1 MNSFS
6 KLNILSP
13 VAFVAGSTKR
23 SFVSLKTSLRWL
35 CTFRFCKVSVTERM
49 HALQSRS
56 VKYSCK
62 VFNCTWNLF
71 SSNSWMKTFP
81 LAAFNKIFSSL
92 MFLLK
97 PSWSNWSSEALM
109 IQSKDSKYI
118 LQQWETTSLAY
129 SDAAYPPKNSSIL
142 ASAIL
147 FLDSGHKQKSH
158 ASLHPF
164 VTALSHI
171 SASALPVPASELCSY
186 ITLDIGDY
194 HNPFL
199 KISP

>member
-13 VAFVAGSTKR
+13 VAFVASSTKR

-35 CTFRFCKVSVTERM
+35 CTFIFCKVSVTERM

-118 LQQWETTSLAY
+118 LQQWEATSLAY

-142 ASAIL
+142 ASALL
-147 FLDSGHKQKSH
+147 FLDSFGVSTSNFVAFCFKS
-158 ASLHPF
+158 SQNR
-164 VTALSHI
+164 
-171 SASALPVPASELCSY
+171 C
-186 ITLDIGDY
+186 
-194 HNPFL
+194 
-199 KISP
+199 